1 MGDRGDSN
9 ILRAKTI
16 HHQSTVRLVNMNT
29 TEQLRQL
36 WTNLGL
42 SEAALE
48 GGSLLSRSPIDDR
61 ALAQVHVTSPSRADE
76 LLARSADAFRRWR
89 KVPAPQRGELVLT
102 SQGLKFAVRRVI

>member
-1 MGDRGDSN
+1 
-9 ILRAKTI
+9 
-16 HHQSTVRLVNMNT
+16 MNT